1 MGKPASSFASFDRYR
16 RLARR
21 RGVPARSAEDVA
33 QDALLRG
40 LEADQRI
47 ELGGDP
53 APYHATIVLN
63 QARNHIRD
71 ARRRGEVLTSFDEH
85 ELRDECPTPEELLR
99 SRQREEVLRDL
110 IDQVDPRYRDLLIK
124 HDLEETPLSEI
135 AAQLELPLATV
146 RTQHRRGWE
155 QLEIAAQRWRAQQ
168 RSRRREEYP
177 CVPLALGLHRRESRT
192 AWLRRLG
199 VRILVQ
205 GAVVVLTG
213 ALVAAV
219 PPLPSLE
226 PSLLRTADRAPGTAP
241 AALDVAARG
250 ARDGVQTVATP
261 ATDESSSPAGGI
273 SARTEAVVSSTPAPL
288 AWTRPRASSPA
299 SAVRSAVNE
308 RERSLIRD
316 ARRAIE
322 AHEAMA
328 YLEARRLL
336 EAHAREFPQG
346 QFAAERE
353 EMLRQ
358 LR

>member
-47 ELGGDP
+47 EPGGDP

-71 ARRRGEVLTSFDEH
+71 ARRRGEVLTPFDEH
-85 ELRDECPTPEELLR
+85 ELQDECPTPEELLR
-99 SRQREEVLRDL
+99 LRQREEVLRDL
-110 IDQVDPRYRDLLIK
+110 IGRVDRRYRDLLIK
-124 HDLEETPLSEI
+124 HELEETPLSEI

-168 RSRRREEYP
+168 RSRGRDEYP
-177 CVPLALGLHRRESRT
+177 CVPLGLRCREPRA

-205 GAVVVLTG
+205 GAIVVLTG
-213 ALVAAV
+213 ALVPAV

-226 PSLLRTADRAPGTAP
+226 PSRLRTADRAPGTALLSP
-241 AALDVAARG
+241 DVAAPG
-250 ARDGVQTVATP
+250 ARDGVQTAATP
-261 ATDESSSPAGGI
+261 ATDESSSPAGGTT
-273 SARTEAVVSSTPAPL
+273 ARTEAVVSSTPAPL
-288 AWTRPRASSPA
+288 ATTRPRASSPA
-299 SAVRSAVNE
+299 SAVRSDVNE

-316 ARRAIE
+316 ARRALE
-322 AHEAMA
+322 AHEAMSD
-328 YLEARRLL
+328 LEARRLL

-346 QFAAERE
+346 QLAAERE